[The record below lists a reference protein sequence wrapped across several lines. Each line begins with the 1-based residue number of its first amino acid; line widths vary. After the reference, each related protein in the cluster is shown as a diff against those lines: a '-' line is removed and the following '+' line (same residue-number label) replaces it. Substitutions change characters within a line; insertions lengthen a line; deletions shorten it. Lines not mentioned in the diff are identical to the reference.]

1 MLCKTC
7 RNKTCLKTKKPC
19 ERIEKLLKDKG
30 IYSADW
36 IRPEMG
42 SIKRRKEQKGRWREI
57 PFSALKNLDIDKID
71 PNI

>member
-1 MLCKTC
+1 MNCKTC

-36 IRPEMG
+36 IRP
-42 SIKRRKEQKGRWREI
+42 RKTGGKEYREI
-57 PFSALKNLDIDKID
+57 PFSNILYKEDLKKLNEFIGE
-71 PNI
+71 